1 MAAVRVFLPERGAV
15 WYGYEGLAVTESSAS
30 KASGIGYT
38 PYRDPL
44 PELPT
49 VYDKKGKPIRPKGV
63 PPGYVPPGSNFPPI
77 PKGTQFVN
85 GPKGPT
91 LLAKSTSIAK
101 VCSIH
106 SFKPFTHFIFF
117 FSRPAICKTA
127 SPMVSGL
134 GTPLLS
140 AKCWRRRPLTMG
152 RLSLQLP
159 RFSQRSTWN
168 SRSMFK
174 LRPGFALQ
182 IEYLYPPFMSMF
194 FASSYFLIAPFVSIR
209 HVTPNI
215 ESSPVLFMISIL
227 IMIFESACILAL

>member
-1 MAAVRVFLPERGAV
+1 MQTIIQKAAPEAAARGVFLRTVPPTSVLYEQAEPEVLFNSNGV
-15 WYGYEGLAVTESSAS
+15 PVYP

-101 VCSIH
+101 ACD
-106 SFKPFTHFIFF
+106 
-117 FSRPAICKTA
+117 
-127 SPMVSGL
+127 
-134 GTPLLS
+134 
-140 AKCWRRRPLTMG
+140 
-152 RLSLQLP
+152 LQD
-159 RFSQRSTWN
+159 
-168 SRSMFK
+168 
-174 LRPGFALQ
+174 GFADGQWFGYPIAVGEMLEAPPLDYGAPVSAAPPVQ
-182 IEYLYPPFMSMF
+182 PTIYVEQPVYVQAPSVYPGAFGPGAYPPGP
-194 FASSYFLIAPFVSIR
+194 YGY
-209 HVTPNI
+209 
-215 ESSPVLFMISIL
+215 
-227 IMIFESACILAL
+227 